1 MTMIMG
7 YLPQIEQ
14 VWLQGLDTWWYDK
27 GVKRVQ
33 WSFVLPEPELYLDN
47 GEGQIIAVSTGRTER
62 CEQYDLRG
70 RSYFEA
76 SSKLSCQVG

>member
-1 MTMIMG
+1 MRMIMG
-7 YLPQIEQ
+7 FLPRIEQ
-14 VWLQGLDTWWYDK
+14 LRLQGLDTWWYDK

-33 WSFVLPEPELYLDN
+33 WYFMLPELYFDN